1 MDSALIFQLLKKFLA
16 DSNNKYTPIYLICDL
31 VGFCWICATI
41 RCLNKIF
48 SLRHQEARITI
59 SQIVLLLSFC
69 IGIALML
76 YILDIKKD
84 TIDYYVLAAVG
95 AVSLLVF
102 QNTLRSVVAFFYL
115 RSNGLLRIGDWI
127 EVPSHNINGMV
138 RMITLT
144 SVTIENWDTTSS
156 TFPTYL
162 LHAEHFRN
170 NQKMLQGR
178 TLGRR
183 MLKTFTLDSGW
194 IRTLDADDVRRLCAM
209 PELDSNFCRSQFKP
223 GMLNMEAFRL
233 YIYHWLMTHPKV
245 SQHPRLVVR
254 WLEHTSEGLPLQLY
268 VFLTD
273 TGIMPFEWQ
282 QSLIIEHFVK
292 ALSWFGLQ
300 LYQKPAGYDAIN
312 NNIHIMQQ
320 EADHVTHHVR

>member
-1 MDSALIFQLLKKFLA
+1 M
-16 DSNNKYTPIYLICDL
+16 
-31 VGFCWICATI
+31 
-41 RCLNKIF
+41 
-48 SLRHQEARITI
+48 
-59 SQIVLLLSFC
+59 
-69 IGIALML
+69 
-76 YILDIKKD
+76 
-84 TIDYYVLAAVG
+84 LAAVG